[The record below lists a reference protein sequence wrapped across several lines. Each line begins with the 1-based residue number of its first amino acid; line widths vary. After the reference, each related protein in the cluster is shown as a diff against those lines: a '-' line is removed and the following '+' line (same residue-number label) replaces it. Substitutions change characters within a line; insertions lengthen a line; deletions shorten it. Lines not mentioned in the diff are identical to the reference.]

1 MLFTLDCLI
10 SHIVSVCKCVCFRG
24 TVLARPSIPLFIVW
38 RDTTTARQTDGQGDD
53 RRTETERQ
61 RVAHAA
67 FIVLLR
73 ISLIV
78 FVSFALILGE

>member
-1 MLFTLDCLI
+1 MCAF
-10 SHIVSVCKCVCFRG
+10 VERYWR
-24 TVLARPSIPLFIVW
+24 VLPYRFLLYGETQRLP
-38 RDTTTARQTDGQGDD
+38 DRQMDRETD

>member
-1 MLFTLDCLI
+1 M
-10 SHIVSVCKCVCFRG
+10 
-24 TVLARPSIPLFIVW
+24 PLFIV
-38 RDTTTARQTDGQGDD
+38 RTDTATARQTDSETD
-53 RRTETERQ
+53 RRTDTERQ
-61 RVAHAA
+61 RVGNAA